1 MALRIVRL
9 GEPRVKAEGLRIGT
23 VRRPPRG
30 VPKSEFA
37 SRDFYDVW
45 LPDLAPSEALLKGAA
60 QAVET
65 ERTWRAFTRKFE
77 AELKRPE
84 AQRLLDLLAALSHTT
99 DLSVGCYCADEARC
113 HRSVLRAQLS
123 KRGAKIL

>member
-9 GEPRVKAEGLRIGT
+9 GEPRLKAEGLRIGT

-30 VPKSEFA
+30 VPKSDFA
-37 SRDFYDVW
+37 KRDFYDVW
-45 LPDLAPSEALLKGAA
+45 LPELAPSEALLKVAA

-65 ERTWRAFTRKFE
+65 ERSWQAFTRKFE

-84 AQRLLDLLAALSHTT
+84 AQRLLDLLVALSHTT
-99 DLSVGCYCADEARC
+99 ELSVGCYCADEARC

-123 KRGAKIL
+123 KRGASIA